1 MKKLYKNHKYFIT
14 VFLLVDVIAFIGAL
28 TNRYHTVKIFAN
40 TKSDNNNNTS
50 VSQSYT
56 QPKISIKQSGNTAQL
71 IDLNE
76 GLAQFNINYP
86 GYSNIS
92 VFILKTNGD
101 PVASVADSKG
111 PYKRNKTVYVPQT
124 GQYILDVKCDGEWSV
139 SKN

>member
-14 VFLLVDVIAFIGAL
+14 VFLLVAVIAFIGAL
-28 TNRYHTVKIFAN
+28 TNRYHAVKIFAG
-40 TKSDNNNNTS
+40 TKSEIENTS
-50 VSQSYT
+50 FSEANSQS
-56 QPKISIKQSGNTAQL
+56 KISFKQSGNTSQL

-92 VFILKTNGD
+92 IYILKTNGD
-101 PVASVADSKG
+101 PVISVADSKG
-111 PYKRNKTVYVPQT
+111 PYKRNKTVYVPQS
-124 GQYILDVKCDGEWSV
+124 GKYILDVRCEGEWSV